1 MKIYT
6 KTGDKGQTSLY
17 DQTRVYKND
26 IRVESY
32 GTIDELNA
40 NLGFARQFITDE
52 RVIDLIVLIQKSLF
66 DVGGELA
73 TKDFE
78 TFKNKITTADV
89 EKLETEI
96 DYYMQMKQDKVF
108 KFTLPGS
115 TKADAS
121 LHICRT
127 VCRRAER
134 RIIDLSQSEDV
145 SEVLIK
151 YVNRLSDLLYALTL
165 YFEEAPIYINFD

>member
-6 KTGDKGQTSLY
+6 KTGDKGKTSLY
-17 DQTRVYKND
+17 DRTRVLKSD
-26 IRVESY
+26 VRVESY

-40 NLGFARQFITDE
+40 NLGLARQFIDDQ
-52 RVIDLIVLIQKSLF
+52 RVINIILRIQKSLF
-66 DVGGELA
+66 DVGAELA
-73 TKDFE
+73 TPDPSSIKKRINQDDISF
-78 TFKNKITTADV
+78 
-89 EKLETEI
+89 LEECI
-96 DYYMQMKQDKVF
+96 DYYIASKKDNVF

-121 LHICRT
+121 LHVART

-134 RIIDLSQSEDV
+134 RIIELSQSEEV
-145 SEVLIK
+145 SELVIK

-165 YFEEAPIYINFD
+165 YFEDQPTYINF